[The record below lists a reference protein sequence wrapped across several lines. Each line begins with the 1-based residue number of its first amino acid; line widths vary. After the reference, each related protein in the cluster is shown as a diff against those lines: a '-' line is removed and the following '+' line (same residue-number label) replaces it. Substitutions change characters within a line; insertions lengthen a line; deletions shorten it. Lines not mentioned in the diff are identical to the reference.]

1 MRVPEKSLSL
11 FIGIPPC
18 LLKLSEDH
26 LRQFVHQLG
35 SSSQT
40 PYWKHLA
47 AFLSE
52 YKSSVMPTLYQRQKG
67 NRRSLAVVE
76 GRIHLLPEGEQPK
89 QRNIIED
96 LANTVDLTVFVQ
108 GNYCLGTP
116 STRYGHLELFME
128 FQASPNGTG
137 GSKTPLKVL
146 VNSCQIC
153 IIYYYPVKS

>member
-1 MRVPEKSLSL
+1 MSLHVFP
-11 FIGIPPC
+11 FIGVPQC

-26 LRQFVHQLG
+26 LRQFAHQLG

-40 PYWKHLA
+40 PHWKHLA
-47 AFLSE
+47 AFLAE

-67 NRRSLAVVE
+67 NRRSLAVAE
-76 GRIHLLPEGEQPK
+76 GRIQLLPEGEQPK

-116 STRYGHLELFME
+116 PTRYGHLELFME

-146 VNSCQIC
+146 VNSCWLYV
-153 IIYYYPVKS
+153 IYYDLVKS